1 MSFPTVDALER
12 ELRRLESRQQMSRRR
27 DIPAYPVE
35 FAKSVG
41 IEPDD
46 WQIEVLASDHPR
58 KILLCARR
66 AGKTT
71 VAAVLAIHKALTQPG
86 AEVLILAPTE
96 DQAKIAYSQAARLYR
111 KAGAPSGA
119 LSDRRTG
126 LELRNGSTIEARTA
140 LERSTRGRGADL
152 LILDEASR
160 IYEQDYLGVL
170 PLLAASGGE
179 QMLLSTP
186 NGKRGFFHDIW
197 HDVADDWHRTR
208 VVASDVPHRY
218 PRGLEFFRRR
228 MPEEYFQQEFY
239 CEWLDTEGSL
249 FSYDD
254 IQAALAAGEDVAA
267 IEIGDDEW

>member
-1 MSFPTVDALER
+1 MSLVSLRKEWSRALSDR
-12 ELRRLESRQQMSRRR
+12 HLGGDV
-27 DIPAYPVE
+27 DIPASPAD
-35 FAKSVG
+35 FATQLG
-41 IEPDD
+41 ITPDP
-46 WQIEVLASDHPR
+46 WQVEVLQSDHPQ

-71 VAAVLAIHKALTQPG
+71 VAAVLAIHKALTEPG
-86 AEVLILAPTE
+86 SEVLILAPTE

-111 KAGAPSGA
+111 KAGAPHGA

-160 IYEQDYLGVL
+160 IHEEDYLGIL

-186 NGKRGFFHDIW
+186 NGKRGFFYEIW
-197 HDVADDWHRTR
+197 HDEADDGHRTR

-218 PRGLEFFRRR
+218 PKGLEVFRRR
-228 MPEEYFQQEFY
+228 MPEEYFLQEFY
-239 CEWLDTEGSL
+239 CEWLDTEGGL
-249 FSYDD
+249 FSYED
-254 IQAALAAGEDVAA
+254 IEAALELGEDVEAL
-267 IEIGDDEW
+267 EIGDEW